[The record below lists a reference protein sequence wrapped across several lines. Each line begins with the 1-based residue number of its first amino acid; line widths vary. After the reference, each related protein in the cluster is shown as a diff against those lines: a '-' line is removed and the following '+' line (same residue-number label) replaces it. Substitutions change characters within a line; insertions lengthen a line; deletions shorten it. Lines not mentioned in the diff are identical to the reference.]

1 MNIEIAKSAG
11 FCFGVNRAVQTVME
25 LVKKP
30 PANTAI
36 YTIGNLIH
44 NPQIIAQLEKGGIRS
59 VGADE
64 IDALFEQCDE
74 CHQIILIIRAHGI
87 EKHTNERLLSYQ
99 KAKPAFHI
107 IDCTCPYVKKIH
119 HIVQENVKP
128 GSALVVIG
136 NRDHPEV
143 KGILSYT
150 QEPIYIFSNPEEISQ
165 SKIVEKELFMVAQT
179 TLNTKVWNLC
189 QKNILNLYTNTRIF
203 DTICSVTENR
213 QKEVAE
219 LSKKVDMMLVIG
231 GRDSSNTNKLYNI
244 AKENCENTF
253 FIESV
258 DDLPVFSLTPGLK
271 IGIAAGASTPASII
285 KEVKTSMTE
294 KTANIEEIK
303 TTGAEPQNENF
314 AELLEQSLKTLH
326 TGEIVKGIITSMSAS
341 EVFVDLGTKTTGVI
355 STDEFSDDASYNVEE
370 HFKIGDEIEAIV
382 IKVNDMDGVATLSRK
397 RIERNNNWSIIV
409 DAYHSGEILEG
420 KIVDVVKGG
429 LIIILHSVRVFI
441 PATHSGVPKDG
452 DLNALKGT
460 MQKVKIIDLDES
472 RNRAIASI
480 RVVLREQ
487 RKAAE
492 EEFWAG
498 VEVGKRYTGT
508 VKSLKNYGAF
518 IDLGGVSGMV
528 HITELSW
535 TRIKHP
541 SEVLKEGQQVEVYV
555 KSFDREEGKISLGY
569 KADED
574 DPWLKFMN
582 QYKVNDVVTVKILSL
597 LPFGAFAEII
607 PGADG
612 LIHISQIADR
622 KIAKPSEVLEIG
634 QLVDAKIIEID
645 DENRKISLSIRALLE
660 DDGYISNND
669 SEDAGKA
676 EADEQPAADE
686 STEA

>member
-59 VGADE
+59 VSTDE

-472 RNRAIASI
+472 RNRAIAST

-676 EADEQPAADE
+676 EADEQPAADV